1 MLQLW
6 SCDECGITNQIV
18 VSLLAPPPA
27 TVVRACKGCRH
38 TQEVTIPERDP
49 ELTARQ
55 RRRRV
60 ESFSRR
66 TNSLTT

>member
-27 TVVRACKGCRH
+27 TIVRACKECRH
-38 TQEVTIPERDP
+38 VQEVTIPELDP
-49 ELTARQ
+49 ELPTRQ
-55 RRRRV
+55 RRRRI
-60 ESFSRR
+60 ESFRR
-66 TNSLTT
+66 PNSPRV

>member
-6 SCDECGITNQIV
+6 SCDACGITNQIV

-27 TVVRACKGCRH
+27 TVLRACKTCRH
-38 TQEVTIPERDP
+38 MQEVKIAERDP
-49 ELTARQ
+49 ELPARQ

-60 ESFSRR
+60 ESFRR
-66 TNSLTT
+66 ANSPVT